1 LLVTTPEIRMH
12 YTEHGAISQMKTT
25 FNLALAIALAATL
38 GASHAEA
45 QGNSRGRGNDR
56 DRDRDRTEQRDR
68 DRDRDDDD
76 DDRPRFERRRD
87 DDRRDD
93 NRYSRSAQQ
102 RRVPP
107 GWCQGRGN
115 PHNTA
120 ENCRYNSQRSRW
132 ERYDSRTGRYETY
145 ETYGRNRDRTG
156 SSSGSYDQAHRDFHY
171 SHDRRCRERAA
182 QRPLDVRYQ
191 VQVRSEC
198 KATHD
203 DFHRR
208 WGTAHR

>member
-1 LLVTTPEIRMH
+1 
-12 YTEHGAISQMKTT
+12 MKTT
-25 FNLALAIALAATL
+25 FNLALAFALVAAL
-38 GASHAEA
+38 GSVPAEA
-45 QGNSRGRGNDR
+45 QGNGKKQRDNDR
-56 DRDRDRTEQRDR
+56 DRYEQRDR

-76 DDRPRFERRRD
+76 DDDRPRFERR

-93 NRYSRSAQQ
+93 DRNDRRTSSQ

-107 GWCQGRGN
+107 GWCRGQGN

-120 ENCRYNSQRSRW
+120 ANCRYNNDRSRW

-145 ETYGRNRDRTG
+145 DTYNRNRSRTSG
-156 SSSGSYDQAHRDFHY
+156 GSYDQAHREFHY

-182 QRPLDVRYQ
+182 QRPLDVRWQ

-198 KATHD
+198 KSAHD

-208 WGTAHR
+208 WGTSHR

>member
-1 LLVTTPEIRMH
+1 
-12 YTEHGAISQMKTT
+12 MKTT
-25 FNLALAIALAATL
+25 FNLALAFALVAAL
-38 GASHAEA
+38 GSVPAEA
-45 QGNSRGRGNDR
+45 QGNGKKSRGNDR
-56 DRDRDRTEQRDR
+56 DRYEQRDR

-76 DDRPRFERRRD
+76 DDRPRFERRGD
-87 DDRRDD
+87 D
-93 NRYSRSAQQ
+93 RYSRTSQQ

-107 GWCQGRGN
+107 GWCRGQGN

-120 ENCRYNSQRSRW
+120 ANCRYNNDRSRW
-132 ERYDSRTGRYETY
+132 ERYDSRTRRYETY
-145 ETYGRNRDRTG
+145 DTYNRNRT
-156 SSSGSYDQAHRDFHY
+156 SSGSYDQAHREFHS
-171 SHDRRCRERAA
+171 SHDRRCRERAT

-198 KATHD
+198 KAAHD